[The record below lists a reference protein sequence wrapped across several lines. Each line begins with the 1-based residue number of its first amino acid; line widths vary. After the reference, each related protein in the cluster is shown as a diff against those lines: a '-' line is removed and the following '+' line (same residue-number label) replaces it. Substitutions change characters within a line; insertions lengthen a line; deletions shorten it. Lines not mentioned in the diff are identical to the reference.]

1 MSFNGA
7 PSYSPRHLGH
17 PRWISVFLQLKTGF
31 IFTPLSVIKNVQ
43 KMLFGKCSATR
54 QLTPSLPESCS
65 SLIWCLG
72 AQSCNDASMPLQ
84 IASAKRTEQKAE
96 PLNLHTIDQV
106 ILLHAFAANKLC
118 QSAACAKLHDQ
129 VVVGFVLSKWVLS
142 THVDQGALPAQS
154 FQTCGTWQMPL
165 NRTNKKGSDGKRS
178 KQETN
183 SPN

>member
-7 PSYSPRHLGH
+7 PSYSPQHLGH

-96 PLNLHTIDQV
+96 PLNLHTIDPGHPSACFCCQQA
-106 ILLHAFAANKLC
+106 LPKCRLC
-118 QSAACAKLHDQ
+118 KTPWPSSSWLRPLK
-129 VVVGFVLSKWVLS
+129 VGFNS
-142 THVDQGALPAQS
+142 TCRS
-154 FQTCGTWQMPL
+154 
-165 NRTNKKGSDGKRS
+165 GSSASTIFSNLWELGRCR
-178 KQETN
+178 
-183 SPN
+183 